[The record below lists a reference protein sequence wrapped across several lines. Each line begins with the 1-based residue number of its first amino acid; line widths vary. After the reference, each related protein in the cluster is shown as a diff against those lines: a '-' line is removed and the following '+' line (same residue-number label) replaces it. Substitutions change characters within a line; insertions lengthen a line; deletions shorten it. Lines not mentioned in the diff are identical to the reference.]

1 MPITT
6 TKGKEKVIKNKRKD
20 DVEVVCV
27 LDEEKQLKKYINKL
41 KT

>member
-6 TKGKEKVIKNKRKD
+6 TKGNWKKSLKINKD

-27 LDEEKQLKKYINKL
+27 LDEEE
-41 KT
+41 